1 MLATVTTKGQ
11 VTIPKDVRDRLDI
24 KPNDRVDFLIEG
36 GRAIL
41 IPIKTLKDLRGA
53 VRRRSRSYM
62 AQERRN
68 ARQAVA
74 ARVAEEME

>member
-24 KPNDRVDFLIEG
+24 KPNDRVDFLLEG
-36 GRAIL
+36 GRAVL
-41 IPIKTLKDLRGA
+41 IPVKTLKDLRGA
-53 VRRRSRSYM
+53 VRPRSRSYL
-62 AQERRN
+62 AEERRN